1 MTRKTQAGLGA
12 AILMLTCGSLIACS
26 SSTGGSPEPAVSVSD
41 SEGSLVIGEGSELP
55 ADWPTDVPAPEGLPL
70 QSVVT
75 TGGSTIALYLGP
87 GNAAQVAVLVTTELT
102 ENGYAV
108 QGSTTAGFETTTT
121 YAKGST
127 YVDVSVSQTGSDASI
142 TLTVRKGQ

>member
-1 MTRKTQAGLGA
+1 M
-12 AILMLTCGSLIACS
+12 CGSLIACS

-55 ADWPTDVPAPEGLPL
+55 ADWPADVPAPEGLPL

-75 TGGSTIALYLGP
+75 TDGSTIALYLGP
-87 GNAAQVAVLVTTELT
+87 GNAAQLAASVATEMA

-108 QGSTTAGFETTTT
+108 QGSATAGFETTTT
-121 YAKGST
+121 YVKGST

-142 TLTVRKGQ
+142 TLTVRTSQ